1 MSGDIANIA
10 SEQHARAGSASGDEF
25 HSLNDA
31 TVRVVTPVD
40 GIDTLLR
47 AGDRPPVRTADA
59 TPYAASLIQSLR
71 DIGYSCETALAD
83 ILDNSITAGARRVE
97 ILTDLTGSDPA
108 VGILD
113 NGRGMTAPELIEAM
127 RPGSRNPL
135 DERGAR
141 DLGRFGLGL
150 KSASFSQCRRLTV
163 LTCRDGVRS
172 GATWDLAVV
181 ARTNRW
187 EIELH
192 DDFDG
197 QPWADRLEGDGT
209 LVIWRDLD
217 RLGGG
222 IQGEASARIAHI
234 NRAIAQAERH
244 LRLVFH
250 RFMAE
255 DRPPLELFLNGRRL
269 EPVDPF
275 GRAFAGHQADRV
287 DRLDMAQGTV
297 EFQCFTLPHHKSVS
311 RAEWE
316 ELGGPEGHLRTQG
329 FYVYRGR
336 RLIIAGSWLGLARQT
351 ELTKLCRIRV
361 DIPNTMDS
369 EWKIDVK
376 KASAQLPP
384 KVRERMRHLVE
395 RLSQTSKRTYQR
407 RGQKLVDHEYM
418 PIWHRIQ
425 RDGAII
431 YRPDPSH
438 PVLADFSARLPTD
451 LQNEFANVVG
461 VLGSTMPVA
470 SLHADFAGCAEEV
483 QADDADDAVLR
494 QLAVAMVRK
503 LREQGRNTEEI
514 LDALHPVEVF
524 RKNWDA
530 ASAVIRSV
538 ADEGE
543 IDE

>member
-1 MSGDIANIA
+1 MLLDVN
-10 SEQHARAGSASGDEF
+10 ARM
-25 HSLNDA
+25 
-31 TVRVVTPVD
+31 RM
-40 GIDTLLR
+40 
-47 AGDRPPVRTADA
+47 ADA
-59 TPYAASLIQSLR
+59 TPHAASLIQSLR

-83 ILDNSITAGARRVE
+83 IVDNSITAGARRIE
-97 ILTDLTGSDPA
+97 ILTELSASDPA

-113 NGRGMTAPELIEAM
+113 DGAGMTMDELIEAM

-135 DERGAR
+135 DDRAAD

-163 LTCRDGVRS
+163 LTRKSGVCA

-187 EIELH
+187 EIELN
-192 DDFDG
+192 DGLEG
-197 QPWADRLEGDGT
+197 QPWFDRLKGDGT

-222 IQGEASARIAHI
+222 IEGNDAGRVGHI
-234 NRAIAQAERH
+234 NRAIAHAEHH

-250 RFMAE
+250 RFMSD
-255 DRPPLELFLNGRRL
+255 DRPPLELWLNGRRL

-275 GRAFAGHQADRV
+275 GRSFAGHQADRV
-287 DRLDMAQGTV
+287 DSLDMAYGSV
-297 EFQCFTLPHHKSVS
+297 EFQCFTLPHHKSVT

-316 ELGGPEGHLRTQG
+316 ELGGPEGHLRSQG

-336 RLIIAGSWLGLARQT
+336 RLIITGSWLGLARQT

-384 KVRERMRHLVE
+384 KIRERMRSLVE
-395 RLSQTSKRTYQR
+395 RLSLTSKRTYQR

-418 PIWHRIQ
+418 PVWHRIQ

-431 YRPDPSH
+431 YRPDASH
-438 PVLADFSARLPTD
+438 PVFADFSARLPANM
-451 LQNEFANVVG
+451 QNEFANIVG
-461 VLGSTMPVA
+461 LLGSTIPIG
-470 SLHADFAGCAEEV
+470 SLHADFAGSAEQV
-483 QADDADDAVLR
+483 QADDADEGILR
-494 QLAVAMVRK
+494 QLAQAMVRVMQ
-503 LREQGRNTEEI
+503 EQGKSIDEI
-514 LDALHPVEVF
+514 LDALHPVELF
-524 RKNWDA
+524 KTNWDA
-530 ASAVIRSV
+530 ASAVIHQI
-538 ADEGE
+538 ANEGIISE
-543 IDE
+543 

>member
-1 MSGDIANIA
+1 MNNATGFVVYACMLA
-10 SEQHARAGSASGDEF
+10 SELVESGGAGASMYSVS
-25 HSLNDA
+25 H
-31 TVRVVTPVD
+31 
-40 GIDTLLR
+40 GIDR
-47 AGDRPPVRTADA
+47 DRHGNRTKTADA
-59 TPYAASLIQSLR
+59 TPHAASLIESLR

-83 ILDNSITAGARRVE
+83 ILDNSITAGARRIE
-97 ILTDLTGSDPA
+97 ILTDLSGSDPA
-108 VGILD
+108 IGILD
-113 NGRGMTAPELIEAM
+113 NGRGMTAGELVEAM

-135 DERGAR
+135 HDRDAG

-163 LTCRDGVRS
+163 VTRHDGFLA
-172 GATWDLAVV
+172 GATWDLDVV

-187 EIELH
+187 QIELH
-192 DDFDG
+192 EEFSG
-197 QPWADRLEGDGT
+197 QPWSDRLDRDGT

-222 IQGEASARIAHI
+222 IEGNDAGRAAHI
-234 NRAIAQAERH
+234 NRAIAHAERH

-250 RFMAE
+250 RFME
-255 DRPPLELFLNGRRL
+255 DDSPPLELWLNGRKL

-275 GRAFAGHQADRV
+275 GRNFAGHQADRV
-287 DRLDMAQGTV
+287 DGLDMAHGTV

-316 ELGGPEGHLRTQG
+316 DLGGPEGHLRSQG

-336 RLIIAGSWLGLARQT
+336 RLIITGSWLGLARQT

-384 KVRERMRHLVE
+384 KVRERMRNLVE
-395 RLSQTSKRTYQR
+395 RLSLTSKRTYQR
-407 RGQKLVDHEYM
+407 RGQKLVDQEYM
-418 PIWHRIQ
+418 PLWHRIQ

-438 PVLADFSARLPTD
+438 PVLSDFSARLPAE
-451 LQNEFANVVG
+451 LQNEFANVIG
-461 VLGSTMPVA
+461 VLGSTVPVA
-470 SLHADFAGCAEEV
+470 SLHADFAGSAEEV
-483 QADDADDAVLR
+483 QADDADEQILR
-494 QLAVAMVRK
+494 QLAKAMVRV
-503 LREQGRNTEEI
+503 LQNQGRSLDEI
-514 LDALHPVEVF
+514 LDALHPVELF
-524 RKNWDA
+524 RINWDM
-530 ASAVIRSV
+530 ASAVIRQIV
-538 ADEGE
+538 NEEDVYE
-543 IDE
+543 

>member
-1 MSGDIANIA
+1 MRATGTVVAGTDQVDIEAD
-10 SEQHARAGSASGDEF
+10 SEVLAAGRNEVLRD
-25 HSLNDA
+25 
-31 TVRVVTPVD
+31 
-40 GIDTLLR
+40 DTESR
-47 AGDRPPVRTADA
+47 TKTADA
-59 TPYAASLIQSLR
+59 TPHAASLIQSLR

-83 ILDNSITAGARRVE
+83 ILDNSITAGARRIE
-97 ILTDLTGSDPA
+97 ILTDISGADPA

-113 NGRGMTAPELIEAM
+113 NGGGMTPAQLIEAM

-135 DERGAR
+135 DDRAVD

-150 KSASFSQCRRLTV
+150 KSASFSQCKRLTV
-163 LTCRDGVRS
+163 LTRKGGVS
-172 GATWDLAVV
+172 AGATWDLDVV

-187 EIELH
+187 EVELH
-192 DDFDG
+192 DEFAG

-222 IQGEASARIAHI
+222 IETDDAGKVAHI

-250 RFMAE
+250 RFMTD
-255 DRPPLELFLNGRRL
+255 DRPPLELWLNGRRL

-287 DRLDMAQGTV
+287 DRLDMAHGSV

-316 ELGGPEGHLRTQG
+316 DLGGPEGHLRSQG

-361 DIPNTMDS
+361 DIPNTMDAD
-369 EWKIDVK
+369 WKIDVK

-395 RLSQTSKRTYQR
+395 RLSLTSKRTYRR

-418 PIWHRIQ
+418 PVWHRIQ
-425 RDGAII
+425 RNGAII

-438 PVLADFSARLPTD
+438 PVLADFSARLPAEM
-451 LQNEFANVVG
+451 QNEFANIIG
-461 VLGSTMPVA
+461 LLGSAVPIA
-470 SLHADFAGCAEEV
+470 SLHADFAGSAEEV
-483 QADDADDAVLR
+483 QADDADEAILR
-494 QLAVAMVRK
+494 QLAQAMVRVLK
-503 LREQGRNTEEI
+503 EQGRSTDEI
-514 LDALHPVEVF
+514 LDALHPVELF
-524 RKNWDA
+524 RANWDT
-530 ASAVIRSV
+530 ASAVIREI
-538 ADEGE
+538 ADQGEGE
-543 IDE
+543 